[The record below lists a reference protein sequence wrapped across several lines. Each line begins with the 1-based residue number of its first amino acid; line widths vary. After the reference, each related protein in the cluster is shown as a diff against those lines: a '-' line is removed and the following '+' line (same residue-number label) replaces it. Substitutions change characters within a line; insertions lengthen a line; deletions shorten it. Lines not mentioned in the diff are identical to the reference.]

1 MSVAP
6 VKPPPQATPVQPTQP
21 QPVKRDNDHDGDEGG
36 AAKSSP
42 PRHVGGLVDK
52 DA

>member
-1 MSVAP
+1 MSVTP
-6 VKPPPQATPVQPTQP
+6 VKPTPQTVPAQSVQP
-21 QPVKRDNDHDGDEGG
+21 QPVKRDNDHDGDDGG

-42 PRHVGGLVDK
+42 SKHVGGLVDK

>member
-1 MSVAP
+1 MTVTP
-6 VKPPPQATPVQPTQP
+6 VKPAQAVPAQLVQP
-21 QPVKRDNDHDGDEGG
+21 QPVKRDNDYDGDDGG

-42 PRHVGGLVDK
+42 AKHVGGLVDK